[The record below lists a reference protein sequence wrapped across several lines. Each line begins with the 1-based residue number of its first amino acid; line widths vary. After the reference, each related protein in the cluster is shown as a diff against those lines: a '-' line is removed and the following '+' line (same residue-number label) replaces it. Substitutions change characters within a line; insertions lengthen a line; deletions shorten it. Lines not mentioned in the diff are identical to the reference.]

1 MLSRSRPRPL
11 LVLSMA
17 VPLLALVPFAG
28 CGDEPKKKIVPRE
41 TINKTTQNV
50 LDLKA
55 EMAKGGEKSDGKVK
69 ESDYLTVVTDVRRK
83 ALGDIAKMAVQQRI
97 NMYEALNGD
106 KPKTYDEFMEQI
118 IGKGKADG
126 MQLPMLPYYQEYAY
140 DSDAKELVVLE
151 YPEKKKAY
159 EKQEGIR

>member
-1 MLSRSRPRPL
+1 MLSRFRSL
-11 LVLSMA
+11 LVLPMA
-17 VPLLALVPFAG
+17 VPLLAPFAG
-28 CGDEPKKKIVPRE
+28 CGDEPKPIVPRQ

-55 EMAKGGEKSDGKVK
+55 ELAKGGGGQKTDNKVK
-69 ESDYLTVVTDVRRK
+69 ESDYLTVVTDARRK

-97 NMYEALNGD
+97 AMYEALNDGE
-106 KPKTYDEFMEQI
+106 KPKTYEEFMEKI
-118 IGKGKADG
+118 IGKGKPDG

>member
-1 MLSRSRPRPL
+1 
-11 LVLSMA
+11 MA
-17 VPLLALVPFAG
+17 VAVLTPLAG
-28 CGDEPKKKIVPRE
+28 CGEEPKPAKKIVPRE

-55 EMAKGGEKSDGKVK
+55 EMAKGGGGQKTDNKVK
-69 ESDYLTVVTDVRRK
+69 ESDYLTVVTDARRK
-83 ALGDIAKMAVQQRI
+83 ALGDISKMAVQQRI
-97 NMYEALNGD
+97 GMYEALNGE
-106 KPKTYDEFMEQI
+106 KPKTYEEFMEHI
-118 IGKGKADG
+118 IGKGKPDG

-140 DSDAKELVVLE
+140 DSDAKELVILE